1 MTENDSDTNRRKVLK
16 TIAVAGIGSA
26 AYPLPAS
33 ASRPQDD
40 TVEYADLPR
49 AAQELFGD
57 ALNTPQS
64 RTAPEFPEEL
74 IQHDSV
80 VYEGETYNL
89 NRSRSSRDSY
99 EVNVKPVQM
108 SDVRAEKPDDISM
121 DEFFRKMGRV
131 AYSDL
136 EEPSKTLVDRSLSE
150 GRISRSESLPDSL
163 FVSSYLTYRGSLYR
177 LNTITGDLSEF
188 TINPKPTS

>member
-1 MTENDSDTNRRKVLK
+1 MSEEDADTNRRKIPK
-16 TIAVAGIGSA
+16 TIAAAGIGSA

-33 ASRPQDD
+33 ASGSQGD
-40 TVEYADLPR
+40 TIDYTDLPR
-49 AAQELFGD
+49 AAQELFRD
-57 ALNTPQS
+57 ALGTPQS
-64 RTAPEFPEEL
+64 RTAPDFPEEL

-80 VYEGETYNL
+80 VYEREVYSL
-89 NRSRSSRDSY
+89 NRARSLRDSY
-99 EVNVKPVQM
+99 EMNVKSVQM

-121 DEFFRKMGRV
+121 DKFFRKMGRV